1 MKEIDELIVGPA
13 CSHGYRD
20 YRRRR
25 SNGSIEAGTLGPP
38 DMPFDEG
45 QGVLEMQHVEGNHY
59 EVLREIKFT
68 ARSHPATDAYR
79 SGWDGCFGKKR
90 AACPS

>member
-1 MKEIDELIVGPA
+1 MSKKDELLVGPA
-13 CSHGYRD
+13 CLHGYRG

-25 SNGSIEAGTLGPP
+25 SDGSLETGTFGPP
-38 DMPFDEG
+38 DMPFDAG
-45 QGVLEMQHVEGNHY
+45 QGVLEMKHVGGNHY

-68 ARSHPATDAYR
+68 GRSRPATDAYR

-90 AACPS
+90 PACPS